1 MMSAVYLIVTV
12 TVDCPHITVL
22 VVLAISIQ
30 VMHLNQRIGH
40 EKESTGFASSLLRF
54 Q

>member
-1 MMSAVYLIVTV
+1 MMPTVYLIVTV
-12 TVDCPHITVL
+12 TMDSPNITVA

-30 VMHLNQRIGH
+30 MMAFNQRVGH
-40 EKESTGFASSLLRF
+40 EKEPTGFAFSLLRF